1 MKVEIKISGEFSQWS
16 IRRYVRTQFPH
27 LSQEAIHKAI
37 RTGDIRINGAK
48 VKIDHIINQNDII
61 MIWDKLLIPLEKQ
74 VISSAKEYAFLKNHI
89 IAKNSDFWCF
99 SKPAG
104 LAVQGGTGL
113 KTSLSY
119 LSTGLMHDE
128 LSNKKADVQKIDTS
142 TDYTEVFGKDS
153 AESVSKP
160 YVVHRLDRFTSGICL
175 MATNPIT
182 ASELGKLF
190 AQRSIKKH
198 YLAVCEKPADYD
210 DTNSST
216 FALKGIIKDRI
227 EDREAITEYVVE
239 SIDQNYAVISFYP
252 VTGRKHQIRLHASKY
267 LWPIVGDKLYNPLAN
282 DESENDIIDQNIK
295 KLNNKNGSN
304 KHIEKNLPKNML
316 LHAYSVKFSYK
327 GKEYNFE
334 APVPDYFRKYL

>member
-1 MKVEIKISGEFSQWS
+1 MKIEIKISEEFSQWS

-37 RTGDIRINGAK
+37 RTGDIRVNGLK
-48 VKIDHIINQNDII
+48 IKIDHIINQDDVL
-61 MIWDKLLIPLEKQ
+61 MIWDKLLVPLEKQ
-74 VISSAKEYAFLKNHI
+74 VISSAKEYAFLKKHI
-89 IAKNSDFWCF
+89 LAKNSDFWCF
-99 SKPAG
+99 NKPAG

-119 LSTGLMHDE
+119 LSTGLMYDDV
-128 LSNKKADVQKIDTS
+128 SNKKVYSSSQKD
-142 TDYTEVFGKDS
+142 DS
-153 AESVSKP
+153 GEGFRP

-182 ASELGKLF
+182 AGELGKLF

-210 DTNSST
+210 DATSST
-216 FALKGIIKDRI
+216 FALKGVIKDRI
-227 EDREAITEYVVE
+227 EDREAITEYNVE

-267 LWPIVGDKLYNPLAN
+267 LWPIIGDKLYNPAAD
-282 DESENDIIDQNIK
+282 DESENDIPDNNDK
-295 KLNNKNGSN
+295 RRSNKN
-304 KHIEKNLPKNML
+304 IEKNMPKNML
-316 LHAYSVKFSYK
+316 LHAYSVKFVYK
-327 GKEYNFE
+327 GKEYSFE
-334 APVPDYFRKYL
+334 APVPDYFRKYM